1 MCLYHPVPSCTFYAN
16 LCLWSANLLLS
27 GYLHLG
33 LKALRQLRSFLHAS
47 PEGHGLSPAAHDE
60 VSGEG

>member
-1 MCLYHPVPSCTFYAN
+1 MCLYHPVPYCTLYAN
-16 LCLWSANLLLS
+16 LCLRDTR

-47 PEGHGLSPAAHDE
+47 PQGHGLSSAAHDE